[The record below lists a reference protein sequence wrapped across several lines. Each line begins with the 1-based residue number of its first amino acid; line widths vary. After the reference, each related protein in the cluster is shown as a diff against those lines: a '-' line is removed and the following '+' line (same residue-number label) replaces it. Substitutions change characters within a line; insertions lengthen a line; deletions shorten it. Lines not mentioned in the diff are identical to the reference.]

1 MKILFISLYLL
12 LVVFLFFQIE
22 KWKKVKHNGKSESKE
37 SFSTTAVILICFALV
52 GLLILFIALLFTGK
66 GIGGC

>member
-1 MKILFISLYLL
+1 MKLFLGLLYLTL
-12 LVVFLFFQIE
+12 LVFLFIQIR